1 MTFTSLLSRT
11 APAVLTVSLLAVGTQ
26 TSAQRSGSKSTK
38 IDVTTIPTVPV
49 SIVDKVA
56 FFVHADPNF
65 FTLDDL
71 RRFGEDPKIKVD

>member
-1 MTFTSLLSRT
+1 MTATSLLSRT
-11 APAVLTVSLLAVGTQ
+11 FSVAFVVLLLLPASW
-26 TSAQRSGSKSTK
+26 AQRNASTNAE
-38 IDVTTIPTVPV
+38 IDVTTIPTMPE

-71 RRFGEDPKIKVD
+71 RRFGGDLKIKVD

>member
-1 MTFTSLLSRT
+1 MTGISLLSRT
-11 APAVLTVSLLAVGTQ
+11 FSVAFVVLLLLPASW
-26 TSAQRSGSKSTK
+26 AQRNASKNTK
-38 IDVTTIPTVPV
+38 IDVTTIPTMPE

>member
-1 MTFTSLLSRT
+1 MAATSLLSRT
-11 APAVLTVSLLAVGTQ
+11 FSVAFATLLLLPASW
-26 TSAQRSGSKSTK
+26 AQRNASKNTK
-38 IDVTTIPTVPV
+38 IDITTIPTMPE

-56 FFVHADPNF
+56 FVVHADPNF

>member
-1 MTFTSLLSRT
+1 MTGISLLSRT
-11 APAVLTVSLLAVGTQ
+11 FSVAFVVLLLLPASW
-26 TSAQRSGSKSTK
+26 AQRNASKNTK
-38 IDVTTIPTVPV
+38 IDVTTIPTIPEI
-49 SIVDKVA
+49 IVGKVA

>member
-1 MTFTSLLSRT
+1 MSATSLLSRT
-11 APAVLTVSLLAVGTQ
+11 FSVAFVVLLLLPASW
-26 TSAQRSGSKSTK
+26 AQRNASKNTK
-38 IDVTTIPTVPV
+38 IDVTTIPKVHE
-49 SIVDKVA
+49 SIVDNLV

>member
-1 MTFTSLLSRT
+1 MAATSLLSRT
-11 APAVLTVSLLAVGTQ
+11 FSVAFVVLLLLPASW
-26 TSAQRSGSKSTK
+26 AQRNASKNTK
-38 IDVTTIPTVPV
+38 IDVTTIPKVHE
-49 SIVDKVA
+49 SIVDNLV

>member
-1 MTFTSLLSRT
+1 MTGISLLSRT
-11 APAVLTVSLLAVGTQ
+11 FSVAFVVLLLLPASW
-26 TSAQRSGSKSTK
+26 AQRNASKNTK
-38 IDVTTIPTVPV
+38 IDVTTIPKVHE
-49 SIVDKVA
+49 SIVDNLV